1 MNNYAIT
8 QEELLSLP
16 KIAIDYIKDLEHRL
30 AMVQDDQEQIRAF
43 IHANGLDDVFHGNP
57 TPMCD
62 EAMTHLNNI
71 EIACDLT
78 SEESRYWTKFNAK

>member
-1 MNNYAIT
+1 M
-8 QEELLSLP
+8 
-16 KIAIDYIKDLEHRL
+16 DYINDLEHRL

-43 IHANGLDDVFHGNP
+43 IYANKLDDIFQSNP

-78 SEESRYWTKFNAK
+78 SEESRYWTKFNTK